1 MRGDDD
7 AQRWLAQAEDDLLC
21 AGRLEEQGGHNLACF
36 LSQQVAKKGL
46 KALLYTVS
54 EEPVLSHSVRNLCE
68 RAAAAFPEL
77 LALCAHW
84 GSLDGFYVPTRYP
97 DALPGSIPALVYDA
111 EASGA
116 AVATATKVVESV
128 RRLIQSRP

>member
-7 AQRWLAQAEDDLLC
+7 AQRCLDQAEDDLLW
-21 AGRLEEQGGHNLACF
+21 AGRLQEQGGHNIACF
-36 LSQQVAKKGL
+36 LSQQVAEKAL
-46 KALLYTVS
+46 RALLYKVS
-54 EEPVLSHSVRNLCE
+54 EEPVLSHSVQNLCE

-77 LALCAHW
+77 RTLCAHW

-111 EASGA
+111 ETSGA
-116 AVATATKVVESV
+116 AVATATQVVESV
-128 RRLIQSRP
+128 RRLIQGRL